1 MSIIIDNN
9 LCNGCG
15 RLEEALCER
24 ICPGDLLFRNEKHK
38 AEIRSQADCW
48 TCGACV
54 KACPV
59 LAIDLTLPSQILKSN
74 VSLRARCRKKYTVW
88 EIRNG
93 SSVKEEFVIPA
104 TTGNGVE

>member
-1 MSIIIDNN
+1 MGAEGLKKHFAKGYVQVIYCSVM
-9 LCNGCG
+9 L
-15 RLEEALCER
+15 A
-24 ICPGDLLFRNEKHK
+24 HK

-59 LAIDLTLPSQILKSN
+59 QAIDLKLPSQILKSN
-74 VSLRARCRKKYTVW
+74 VSIRAQCKKQHTVW

-93 SSVKEEFVIPA
+93 NGIKEEFVIPA
-104 TTGNGVE
+104 ITENGVG